1 MPTFQVATLRPAPSI
16 AGGGCL
22 LAFGSTLKIMEEIM
36 STTKSNSKNDCLQPI
51 ENLVQTNEGNVFT
64 TSLIIAEAFDK
75 GHKDVLKAISNLECS
90 PEFRERNF
98 APTFRDVPGPN
109 GAVRQEPAFNITRDG
124 FAFLAMGFTG
134 KKAAAWKEKFLE
146 AFNAMERALTQR
158 RPVFDF
164 DFPQI
169 AAGDTRDEKCVRM
182 VRGFCAY
189 WALVDKTSLPVAEL
203 SVCTHLGINRLDEL
217 TSENFKAAMD
227 YLLKSCYHPTFGRFD
242 KMASEDKV
250 VLLGHML
257 TACAQFRHSENDNF
271 KDYFEHLTG
280 TKLEDMLTLTD
291 HDAEKMLH
299 AAGCL
304 LHRAFQHTVTTS
316 IYSEV

>member
-1 MPTFQVATLRPAPSI
+1 MPTFQVATLRPAPSH

-36 STTKSNSKNDCLQPI
+36 STTRSSGKNDNLQPI

-64 TSLIIAEAFDK
+64 TSLIIAQAFDK
-75 GHKDVLKAISNLECS
+75 NHYDVLKAISNLECS
-90 PEFRERNF
+90 AEFNERNF
-98 APTFRDVPGPN
+98 T
-109 GAVRQEPAFNITRDG
+109 AVEYKDAKGEMRPAYHITRDG

-304 LHRAFQHTVTTS
+304 LHRAFQHTLTTS
-316 IYSEV
+316 IYSEE